1 MTVQPPSIA
10 RDLGWRLEAL
20 AFDLFSVAVRPW
32 PVSWVSAFG
41 GWLFRKLGPLS
52 RNHHVA
58 ARNIALAFPNLD
70 DAASKTLLDQQ
81 WDNLGRYFF
90 EMPLTDKLTP
100 KTGRVEVEGR
110 ERLEAIARSGEPA
123 ILISG
128 HFANFEVMAAVIAD
142 CGLNCRVTYRA
153 ANNPYFDRRIVA
165 IRARYGVRLFAPK
178 GGLGSRDLLETL
190 KQGDSVSI
198 MNDQKFNGGVAAPF
212 FGRIVH
218 TAGAPSRLAL
228 RFGGLLQPMS
238 VVRLPGA
245 RFRVTIHEP
254 IRLAMTGNRKH
265 DVEAGVAQVN
275 AFIEARVR
283 ERPAEWFCW
292 VHKRW
297 PQEDYAKPPPTH
309 VDADSSPPLRSR
321 SGGAPSSRVTEG
333 AQLR

>member
-1 MTVQPPSIA
+1 MTVRRPSIA

-20 AFDLFSVAVRPW
+20 LFDLFSAAARPW
-32 PVSWVSAFG
+32 PVSWVSACG
-41 GWLFRKLGPLS
+41 GWLFRKLGPFT
-52 RNHHVA
+52 RNHRIA
-58 ARNIALAFPNLD
+58 ARNIALAFPELD
-70 DAASKTLLDQQ
+70 APAVKTLLDQQ
-81 WDNLGRYFF
+81 WDNLGRTFF

-142 CGLNCRVTYRA
+142 CGVNCRVTYRA
-153 ANNPYFDRRIVA
+153 ANNPYFDQRIIA

-190 KQGDSVSI
+190 KSGESVSF

-228 RFGGLLQPMS
+228 RFGAVMQPMS

-245 RFRVTIHEP
+245 RFRVTIHDP
-254 IRLAMTGNRKH
+254 IPLARTGAREQ
-265 DVEAGVAQVN
+265 DVEAAVAQIN
-275 AFIEARVR
+275 AFIEARIR
-283 ERPAEWFCW
+283 ERPAEWFW

-297 PQEDYAKPPPTH
+297 PQADYAAK
-309 VDADSSPPLRSR
+309 V
-321 SGGAPSSRVTEG
+321 
-333 AQLR
+333 